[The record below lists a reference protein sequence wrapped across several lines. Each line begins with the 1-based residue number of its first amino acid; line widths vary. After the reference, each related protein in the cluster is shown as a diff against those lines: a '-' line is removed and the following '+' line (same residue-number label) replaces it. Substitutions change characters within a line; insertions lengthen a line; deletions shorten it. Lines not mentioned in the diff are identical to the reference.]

1 MEKYNIILSAEEQFS
16 REVSL
21 GVIVTRPLTTWHYL
35 VPGFFIIDFLRRG
48 SAVRQYTKNFM
59 FPRKLALDAA
69 RAIDLEEDKTSVNSR
84 IKENIGAWLNSL
96 KLYSPDLAQAHRD
109 LIDVLVDHYLKLL
122 NTEGNSYYLL
132 IEDAYENRDQYQAF
146 LKKITAAEQD
156 VDRQLIEKT
165 GRSVKVR
172 EKILAEQQ
180 QVEKRRN
187 KIMDEIFS

>member
-1 MEKYNIILSAEEQFS
+1 MEKYNIILNAEAQFS

-48 SAVRQYTKNFM
+48 SAVRQYTKHFM

-69 RAIDLEEDKTSVNSR
+69 RAIDLEEDKTSVDYR

-96 KLYSPDLAQAHRD
+96 NLYSPDLVQAHTD
-109 LIDVLVDHYLKLL
+109 LMDVLIDYYLKLL

-132 IEDAYENRDQYQAF
+132 IKGAYRNRDHYKAF

>member
-1 MEKYNIILSAEEQFS
+1 FS

-35 VPGFFIIDFLRRG
+35 LPGFFIIDFLRRG
-48 SAVRQYTKNFM
+48 SAVRQYTKHFM

-69 RAIDLEEDKTSVNSR
+69 RAIAQGEDETSVDYR

-96 KLYSPDLAQAHRD
+96 NLYFPDLVQAHTD
-109 LIDVLVDHYLKLL
+109 LMDVLIDYYLKLL

-132 IEDAYENRDQYQAF
+132 IKDAYRSRDHYKAF